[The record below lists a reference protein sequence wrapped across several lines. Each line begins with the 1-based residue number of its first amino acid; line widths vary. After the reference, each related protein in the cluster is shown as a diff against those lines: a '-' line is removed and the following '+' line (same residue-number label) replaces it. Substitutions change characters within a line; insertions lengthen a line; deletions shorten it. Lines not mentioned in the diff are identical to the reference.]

1 MTGKGSGIAFILKYS
16 WHDLSTKKVIWLT
29 GFTAFLFVILGMA
42 MAVMVI
48 VPASMDTRR
57 KLELEKKPNS
67 RTLIF
72 GPPAITSS
80 REAGEKTWNEVANLM
95 KGLKPVFAREVVFAK
110 SIQLHWKRTGSEGL
124 ESLKGRVLNS
134 DSAICL
140 KGESLDG
147 GTVIDSVQ
155 EILNALPTDSGL
167 IDIIVSKDFCRLIR
181 CPEVVGT
188 EIEFS
193 FPGVLSRA
201 GMIPCRIAGL
211 LNESHGSDG
220 LFFFWEHSFAL
231 RKAAALKK
239 MREQSWTSKQVVMKG
254 IRIDEWYEE
263 LETNKEV
270 KKLLADQRI
279 APPTSDATTPDEL
292 IFATRSENP
301 VAREWWETKFLA
313 TIQNLK
319 KETSLTIAQSGDYL
333 VKIIEESKDMIQ
345 ANVVLEVYANTVKN
359 LRDIERKYEEYVQE
373 KLQPTDPKTLG
384 SSKLELPDISNVEV
398 IRQVEEIEKA
408 SETMRAFVAILIGA
422 SVLLFAVT
430 AGFLLGIRSDY
441 KKNELGLLRM
451 LGLSGNMMYLII
463 CIQAIGLSL
472 LGFMVGAALG
482 IGLIALLGE
491 RAIEGVSVS
500 HFKQSWSW
508 LAIGLT
514 SSVVITAIGAV
525 LGGMP
530 AARKSTASLVNS

>member
-1 MTGKGSGIAFILKYS
+1 MKGKGGGIAFILKYS

-67 RTLIF
+67 RTLFF
-72 GPPAITSS
+72 GPPVITSS

-140 KGESLDG
+140 KGESLEG
-147 GTVIDSVQ
+147 GTNIDSVQ

-220 LFFFWEHSFAL
+220 LFFFWEDSFAL

-239 MREQSWTSKQVVMKG
+239 MREQSWTDKRVEMTGLTMK
-254 IRIDEWYEE
+254 EWNE
-263 LETNKEV
+263 LAGNPNV
-270 KKLLADQRI
+270 KKLLAEKRI
-279 APPTSDATTPDEL
+279 SMRGNGHRPGLTFFTWDEE
-292 IFATRSENP
+292 R

-319 KETSLTIAQSGDYL
+319 KESSLTIAQSGDYL

-408 SETMRAFVAILIGA
+408 AETMKAFVGILIIV
-422 SVLLFAVT
+422 SVFLFAVT

-463 CIQAIGLSL
+463 SIQAIGLSL

-508 LAIGLT
+508 LAIGLIF
-514 SSVVITAIGAV
+514 SVVITAIGAV

-530 AARKSTASLVNS
+530 AASKSPASLVNS